1 MVVDGIYALRPIIC
15 YFYDAL
21 LRNKVLVAFKLGYL
35 LQMFA
40 LVSRLHGL
48 VEDGHHNVLAG
59 DDHGFFAETLFYLS
73 EAFEYPEY
81 CHRHTSHYGGG
92 Y

>member
-1 MVVDGIYALRPIIC
+1 
-15 YFYDAL
+15 
-21 LRNKVLVAFKLGYL
+21 
-35 LQMFA
+35 MFA